1 MKKGGMNS
9 VYNKGIAN
17 NMKRTLLV
25 SFILLTILFGLKGQS
40 LQRLKN
46 GVLIKGNQY
55 LDRDFNIEIQTFD
68 LDSVIVEI
76 AQIVRKKFDGDNFNC
91 KAIIQTKT
99 KNRKIDE
106 LYFDNIEP
114 VGSSYGICFT
124 KNQTNKKYIIGSKYG
139 DYEGLVIIINSN
151 GKILRKSGGNYF
163 VSEDK
168 KYLVS
173 DWYSDLT
180 GITIFDLEKNMI
192 VYSKEFP
199 VSLSK
204 WFENKGKYYAAQWSE
219 NKEIDTIYTFDLTSF
234 SLSKTNL
241 SLSKL
246 HQFQE
251 VNKNGCE
258 PK

>member
-1 MKKGGMNS
+1 MYVDS
-9 VYNKGIAN
+9 YIIAN
-17 NMKRTLLV
+17 NMKRTLLI

-91 KAIIQTKT
+91 KAIIQTRT

-192 VYSKEFP
+192 VYSKELP

-234 SLSKTNL
+234 SLSRTNL

>member
-1 MKKGGMNS
+1 MKQT
-9 VYNKGIAN
+9 I
-17 NMKRTLLV
+17 LV
-25 SFILLTILFGLKGQS
+25 SLILLTIVSGLKGQS

-46 GVLIKGNQY
+46 GVLIKGKPY
-55 LDRDFNIEIQTFD
+55 LDTDYSIEIQAFD

-76 AQIVRKKFDGDNFNC
+76 SQIVKRKFDGDDSNC
-91 KAIIQTKT
+91 KVIIQTRT
-99 KNRKIDE
+99 KNRNIDE
-106 LYFDNIEP
+106 LYFENIEP
-114 VGSSYGICFT
+114 VGSSFGICFT

-151 GKILRKSGGNYF
+151 GKIRRELGGNYF

-180 GITIFDLEKNMI
+180 GITIFDLEKNVI
-192 VYSKEFP
+192 VYSKELP
-199 VSLSK
+199 VYLSK
-204 WFENKGKYYAAQWSE
+204 WFENKGKYYAAQWFD

-234 SLSKTNL
+234 SLYKTNL
-241 SLSKL
+241 NLSKL
-246 HQFQE
+246 HQFRE
-251 VNKNGCE
+251 VNLNGCE